1 MDTDRESGKRGNDG
15 QENHPQPHYN
25 LIEQP
30 PYDWYKQGIT
40 EAHKGWVEV
49 IRNARGRYL
58 VTVAAVWAL
67 YEIACEFLKSGSNH
81 FDDKS
86 FFGTL
91 LVAGMLLTIAIVS
104 LRRIENT
111 DVGQK
116 ENREKDKDES
126 AESGTGGISPGQN
139 RRTSTRNRGSNA
151 NGGGK

>member
-1 MDTDRESGKRGNDG
+1 MSIDEKSKEWGNSAQG
-15 QENHPQPHYN
+15 NSLPQHN
-25 LIEQP
+25 NSTSQP
-30 PYDWYKQGIT
+30 CYEFYRQGIT
-40 EAHKGWVEV
+40 EPHKVWFDV
-49 IRNARGRYL
+49 IRNTRGRYL
-58 VTVAAVWAL
+58 VAVAAVWAL
-67 YEIACEFLKSGSNH
+67 YEIACEFLKSGCNH

-104 LRRIENT
+104 LRRTEDT
-111 DVGQK
+111 DAGQK

-139 RRTSTRNRGSNA
+139 RRTTTRNRGSDA